1 MIRFVF
7 MLCAF
12 AEGFLLW
19 FLMALVRERRSDAT
33 HSSKADRAR
42 SEPTGRN
49 GLLLSQETRTK
60 DAWEDQN
67 RLSLTI
73 RVKF

>member
-19 FLMALVRERRSDAT
+19 FLMALVREKRHQAT
-33 HSSKADRAR
+33 HPSKADCIG
-42 SEPTGRN
+42 SEPISRN
-49 GLLLSQETRTK
+49 GLLLSRETRTADPRENK
-60 DAWEDQN
+60 N
-67 RLSLTI
+67 RLNLTI

>member
-7 MLCAF
+7 MLCAI

-19 FLMALVRERRSDAT
+19 FLIALIREGRHDAT

-49 GLLLSQETRTK
+49 GLLLSQETRTQ

-67 RLSLTI
+67 RLNLTI